1 MAAPHESAGLLMDTH
16 VWFAG
21 SFVTFVILAFVF
33 GRKAILGK
41 LDGRIAEIRNEI
53 QTAENLHREA
63 QNLLTQY
70 QIRHE
75 EAVRDAAKIK
85 AEAEKDAEKIRTKA
99 EADMQDAM
107 ERREKQ
113 LEERLARMKQS
124 AIAEIQ
130 QYAADLAAAATA
142 EIIAKK
148 LDKKSNEKLVD
159 HAINKI
165 GENLH

>member
-1 MAAPHESAGLLMDTH
+1 MEILNDTH
-16 VWFAG
+16 VWFAI
-21 SFVTFVILAFVF
+21 SFGIFLLVAFIY
-33 GRKAILGK
+33 GRKAMLGK
-41 LDGRIAEIRNEI
+41 LDSRIAEIRNEI
-53 QTAENLHREA
+53 QTADALNNEA
-63 QNLLTQY
+63 KQLLVQY

-85 AEAEKDAEKIRTKA
+85 SEAEKDAEKIRAKA
-99 EADMQDAM
+99 ESDFADSM

-113 LEERLARMKQS
+113 LEERLSRMKQS

-148 LDKKSNEKLVD
+148 LDKKLNEKLVD
-159 HAINKI
+159 RAIDNI
-165 GENLH
+165 DENLH

>member
-1 MAAPHESAGLLMDTH
+1 MDALLHDANFW
-16 VWFAG
+16 VAISFAVFTVG
-21 SFVTFVILAFVF
+21 AFLA

-41 LDGRIAEIRNEI
+41 LDAKIAEIRNEI
-53 QTAENLHREA
+53 ETAEGLHNEA
-63 QNLLTQY
+63 KGLLAQY
-70 QIRHE
+70 QVRHE
-75 EAVRDAAKIK
+75 EAVRDAARIK
-85 AEAEKDAEKIRTKA
+85 SAAEKDAESLRAKA
-99 EADMQDAM
+99 EADLQEAM

-159 HAINKI
+159 HAISKI
-165 GENLH
+165 GESLH